1 MIESRTQ
8 SALTSQN
15 SHRDLLIRVQQQ
27 LAHRHSSQSPRAAH
41 YECILLQGQ
50 SWSKVE
56 CSARFRNKII
66 SSLSLLEKSTQRAG
80 AKKADKQ
87 IDNRGML
94 FNIAQS
100 LELEQL
106 GLFISFSSPLAGL
119 FTVLVPP

>member
-1 MIESRTQ
+1 VSSSSSHIDIPLNPL
-8 SALTSQN
+8 ALHITN
-15 SHRDLLIRVQQQ
+15 AFYCKGNRGRRLNVLPDFAIKL
-27 LAHRHSSQSPRAAH
+27 
-41 YECILLQGQ
+41 
-50 SWSKVE
+50 
-56 CSARFRNKII
+56 F
-66 SSLSLLEKSTQRAG
+66 LLEKSTQRAG